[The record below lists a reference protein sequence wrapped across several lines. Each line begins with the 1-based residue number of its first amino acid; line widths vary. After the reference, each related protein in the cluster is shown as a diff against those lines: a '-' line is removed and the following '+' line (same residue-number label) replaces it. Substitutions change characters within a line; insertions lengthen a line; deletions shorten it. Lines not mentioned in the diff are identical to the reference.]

1 MINNPKLLD
10 VVTHEP
16 IDGDDTDIAGQAS
29 TGRRGVGLWG
39 VLLALVILFGYLT
52 ASRRKSLG
60 TLAAQIADIV
70 RDFRGYDPEF

>member
-1 MINNPKLLD
+1 MNNPKLLD

-16 IDGDDTDIAGQAS
+16 SEGDETL
-29 TGRRGVGLWG
+29 GRRNVGIWG
-39 VLLALVILFGYLT
+39 IVLALVILFGYLT
-52 ASRRKSLG
+52 AARRKSLG